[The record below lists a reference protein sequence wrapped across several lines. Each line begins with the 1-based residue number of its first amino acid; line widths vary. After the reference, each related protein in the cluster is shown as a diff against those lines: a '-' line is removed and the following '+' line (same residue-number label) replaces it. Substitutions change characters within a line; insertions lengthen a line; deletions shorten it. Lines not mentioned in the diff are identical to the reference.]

1 MVAQL
6 DVKLDKKKLTVFFFL
21 KCFGTPI
28 KLLCNELGINL
39 SLSLSLSTLSI
50 FFVKAVILKSYI
62 EDNTLESLEVGL

>member
-6 DVKLDKKKLTVFFFL
+6 DVKLDKKKLTVFFFF

-39 SLSLSLSTLSI
+39 FLLSSLSLS
-50 FFVKAVILKSYI
+50 FVKADTQSYI